1 MVCRKQ
7 YESNKWQN
15 INLRLPN
22 IISRVPKRLKYQLGA
37 WKGTEFCSCLL
48 FYSVS
53 ILFDCIPQNYLQ
65 HYVLLVES
73 MFLLLKNSISYR
85 KLVKASRML
94 KDFCVRIYSLN
105 GKRYY
110 TYNMHDLLHLAYIVR
125 QLGPLW
131 AQSAFWY
138 KDYNGDYKNL
148 FHGTQ
153 NVTLQVV
160 TNAVALKKISEL
172 SRALVPGTVLY
183 NMYNQMTKKCHQS
196 LKNLG
201 EGILRGV
208 NTVEM
213 L

>member
-1 MVCRKQ
+1 
-7 YESNKWQN
+7 
-15 INLRLPN
+15 
-22 IISRVPKRLKYQLGA
+22 
-37 WKGTEFCSCLL
+37 
-48 FYSVS
+48 
-53 ILFDCIPQNYLQ
+53 
-65 HYVLLVES
+65 

>member
-1 MVCRKQ
+1 
-7 YESNKWQN
+7 
-15 INLRLPN
+15 
-22 IISRVPKRLKYQLGA
+22 
-37 WKGTEFCSCLL
+37 
-48 FYSVS
+48 
-53 ILFDCIPQNYLQ
+53 
-65 HYVLLVES
+65 
-73 MFLLLKNSISYR
+73 
-85 KLVKASRML
+85 
-94 KDFCVRIYSLN
+94 
-105 GKRYY
+105 
-110 TYNMHDLLHLAYIVR
+110 MHDLLHLAYIVR

-172 SRALVPGTVLY
+172 SKALVPGTVLY